1 MSEPRTE
8 NGGGFCYSIAF
19 IYLNLRIRK
28 ILEWPWI
35 VTQHE
40 DIYSNK
46 GGGRETGLA
55 VVGIGER
62 EDRAPEMTERQE
74 RLFLTKSVLKN
85 YLEWKMREE
94 PCYQINI

>member
-1 MSEPRTE
+1 MRT
-8 NGGGFCYSIAF
+8 S
-19 IYLNLRIRK
+19 
-28 ILEWPWI
+28 
-35 VTQHE
+35 TQTKVGE
-40 DIYSNK
+40 E
-46 GGGRETGLA
+46 RQALV

-62 EDRAPEMTERQE
+62 EERAPEMTERQE